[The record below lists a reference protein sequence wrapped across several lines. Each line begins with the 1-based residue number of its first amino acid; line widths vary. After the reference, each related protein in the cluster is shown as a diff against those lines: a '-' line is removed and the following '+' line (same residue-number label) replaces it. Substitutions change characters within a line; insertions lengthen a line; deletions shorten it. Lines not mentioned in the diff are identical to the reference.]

1 MKGLIRGVAGTAL
14 VLGATACAEDFSI
27 DFGGAPTAVQASPEV
42 MFLASGT
49 QKEILVRLVNDR
61 NQSTPTS
68 FDLANVGAG
77 LTVTYDDQYRPEWT
91 SRDTA
96 LVAPLVKE
104 QQRYTVSANIP
115 TGGQRTFQFTS
126 GGLAGTVKVNVTP
139 TVIGLQGGPG
149 GLMEV
154 ATVTAPGFIFREDFG
169 IAFGELAAEV
179 ISVAEDGSSA
189 EVRFPAN
196 QSSTPT
202 ITNVAVSFLPT
213 VTLASIQNVEVITTA
228 TTPYGGSSPTDNPA
242 VITYAGGTQVFRDSW
257 VNFGDP
263 TIVGGGQEKIW
274 RLVLPAGGT
283 RTISLDWNAD
293 AAGED
298 GDYDF
303 AVCTVADPS
312 ICPIARLTGAHP
324 EIGTANLPAGEYYVA
339 VVLFND
345 IHPAGVLTLTI
356 E

>member
-14 VLGATACAEDFSI
+14 VLGATACADDFSI

-49 QKEILVRLVNDR
+49 NKEVLVRLVNDR
-61 NQSTPTS
+61 NQGTPTS
-68 FDLANVGAG
+68 FELANVGAG
-77 LTVTYDDQYRPEWT
+77 LTVTYDDQYRPQWT
-91 SRDTA
+91 SKDTA

-104 QQRYTVSANIP
+104 QQRYIVAANIP
-115 TGGQRTFQFTS
+115 TGGQRTFQLTS
-126 GGLAGTVKVNVTP
+126 GGLATTVKVNVTP

-154 ATVTAPGFIFREDFG
+154 VTVTAPGFIFREDFG

-189 EVRFPAN
+189 EVRFPVN
-196 QSSTPT
+196 QSGTPV

-213 VTLASIQNVEVITTA
+213 VTLASINNIEIINTA
-228 TTPYGGSSPTDNPA
+228 TTPYNGANPDNNTAIINFAGSP
-242 VITYAGGTQVFRDSW
+242 VVFRDSW
-257 VNFGDP
+257 DNPGDDFL
-263 TIVGGGQEKIW
+263 GGGGANKFY
-274 RLVLPAGGT
+274 RLVIPSAGT
-283 RTISLDWNAD
+283 RTVTVDWTAD
-293 AAGED
+293 TEPTF

-303 AVCTVADPS
+303 EVCTADFS
-312 ICPIARLTGAHP
+312 SCPIGRFTSARP
-324 EIGTANLPAGEYYVA
+324 EVGSANLAAGTYYIGVIHYE
-339 VVLFND
+339 D
-345 IHPAGVLTLTI
+345 IHPAGVLTITV